1 MTFPRSH
8 ILSFVREADEN
19 VCQGDDR
26 EEGYIIIVR
35 AVVTTD
41 FMTASAYHF
50 DWDFRKVVASVSHTH
65 RTDFGLVDRLS
76 TRIVNEVDGVTCV
89 TYNVTSKPPATI
101 EMQ

>member
-1 MTFPRSH
+1 MTLAKPMLRLTRARPWESRLVTFPRSY
-8 ILSFVREADEN
+8 ILSIVREVDEN

-50 DWDFRKVVASVSHTH
+50 DWDFRKQ
-65 RTDFGLVDRLS
+65 LS
-76 TRIVNEVDGVTCV
+76 LSLESGH
-89 TYNVTSKPPATI
+89 
-101 EMQ
+101 MQS